1 MDSTF
6 FLSKHFN
13 SFNSLQTL
21 KMLNIKKS
29 DAEILNLHQHP
40 DKNERLVESVQQD
53 VFNHSRP
60 EEGRSLGLEEGRSLG
75 LEEGRSMGLEMAR
88 SARLPN
94 QFLKQVTT
102 P

>member
-1 MDSTF
+1 
-6 FLSKHFN
+6 
-13 SFNSLQTL
+13 
-21 KMLNIKKS
+21 MLNIKKS

-40 DKNERLVESVQQD
+40 EKNERLVESVQQD
-53 VFNHSRP
+53 VLNHSRP
-60 EEGRSLGLEEGRSLG
+60 EEGRSLG

>member
-1 MDSTF
+1 
-6 FLSKHFN
+6 
-13 SFNSLQTL
+13 
-21 KMLNIKKS
+21 MLNIKKS
-29 DAEILNLHQHP
+29 DAEVLNLHQHP

-53 VFNHSRP
+53 VLNHSRP
-60 EEGRSLGLEEGRSLG
+60 EEGRSLELEEGRSLG